1 MTVVIGAVAVTVKQR
16 QAAGHGAFRP
26 GMLEITAQGQQGI
39 GSQIR
44 FQDAIQGLPLL
55 LISVLPVLPVL
66 IGQHHPATDAGIL
79 IEPPERSTT
88 PRSMS
93 QEPLLRLTLP

>member
-26 GMLEITAQGQQGI
+26 GMLEITAQGQQSI
-39 GSQIR
+39 GPQIR

-79 IEPPERSTT
+79 IEAAGEIDHAAQHVPGAAA
-88 PRSMS
+88 
-93 QEPLLRLTLP
+93 QADVA